1 MKIAHRKGIAKRKR
15 REREQKRQQLAAL
28 GVVKAPE
35 KAKKPAK

>member
-15 REREQKRQQLAAL
+15 REREQKREQLVAL
-28 GVVKAPE
+28 GVMKP